1 MAPAARR
8 DAIVEAALAVALR
21 KGFASTTVR
30 DVATELHCSS
40 GLIHHYF
47 ASMDEVLAAAFER
60 AAGRDLADTEAAV
73 AEATTP
79 EGRLSAFFGSY
90 ARADQDWSYQLWL
103 DAWADAVRRPALGD
117 TSRRLN
123 TAWQQLVVRIIRDGV
138 VAGAFHCADPDATAW
153 RLLSLL
159 DGLSLQAVAHRGLI
173 DRATVL
179 AWAIA
184 AAEDEL
190 HLDRGSLPRPITS
203 PVTSP
208 VTSPGAG

>member
-1 MAPAARR
+1 MARMAPAARR

-30 DVATELHCSS
+30 DVAGELHCSS

-73 AEATTP
+73 AAAGTP
-79 EGRLSAFFGSY
+79 ADRLSAFFSSY

-138 VAGAFHCADPDATAW
+138 VAGAFRCADPDATAW

-159 DGLSLQAVAHRGLI
+159 DGLSLQAVAHRGLV

-179 AWAIA
+179 AWTIA
-184 AAEDEL
+184 SAEDEL
-190 HLDRGSLPRPITS
+190 ALERGALPRPVPG

-208 VTSPGAG
+208 DAG

>member
-1 MAPAARR
+1 MARMAPAARR

-21 KGFASTTVR
+21 KGFGSTTVR
-30 DVATELHCSS
+30 DVAAELHCSS

-47 ASMDEVLAAAFER
+47 GSMDEVLAAAFER

-79 EGRLSAFFGSY
+79 EGHLSAFFGSY

-103 DAWADAVRRPALGD
+103 DAWADAVRRPVLGD

-138 VAGAFHCADPDATAW
+138 VAGRFRCADPDATAW

-173 DRATVL
+173 ERATVL
-179 AWAIA
+179 EWTVGT
-184 AAEDEL
+184 AEDEL
-190 HLDRGSLPRPITS
+190 GLARGALPRRFTNQA
-203 PVTSP
+203 
-208 VTSPGAG
+208 AG

>member
-1 MAPAARR
+1 MQRNTR
-8 DAIVEAALAVALR
+8 STMRAALQVAIR
-21 KGFASTTVR
+21 KGFGSTTVR
-30 DVATELHCSS
+30 DVAAELGCSS

-47 ASMDEVLAAAFER
+47 ASMDEVFAAAFEV
-60 AAGRDLADTEAAV
+60 AAGRDLEVTTAAV
-73 AEATTP
+73 AAAP
-79 EGRLSAFFGSY
+79 SPIGQLMAFFASY
-90 ARADQDWSYQLWL
+90 ARTDQDWSSQLWL

-159 DGLSLQAVAHRGLI
+159 DGLSLQAVAHRGLV

-190 HLDRGSLPRPITS
+190 ALERGALPRPVAS

-208 VTSPGAG
+208 DAG